1 MTKKSVNETIEK
13 FLRSDRVEKATGG
26 DEIEKMKL
34 RNMIE
39 VALRKHLAKLAH
51 KIFFKYGHKAD
62 FDMSGSPLVEIFDGY
77 GWEDPR

>member
-26 DEIEKMKL
+26 DEIERMKL

-39 VALRKHLAKLAH
+39 VAIRKQAPDWLKEM
-51 KIFFKYGHKAD
+51 I
-62 FDMSGSPLVEIFDGY
+62 E
-77 GWEDPR
+77 EDDARITKH

>member
-1 MTKKSVNETIEK
+1 MTKKEVNETIEK

-39 VALRKHLAKLAH
+39 VAIRKQAPDWLKEM
-51 KIFFKYGHKAD
+51 I
-62 FDMSGSPLVEIFDGY
+62 E
-77 GWEDPR
+77 EDDARITKH

>member
-13 FLRSDRVEKATGG
+13 FLRSDMVEKATNG

-39 VALRKHLAKLAH
+39 VAIRKQAPDWLKEM
-51 KIFFKYGHKAD
+51 I
-62 FDMSGSPLVEIFDGY
+62 E
-77 GWEDPR
+77 EDDARITKH

>member
-13 FLRSDRVEKATGG
+13 FLRSDTVEKATGG

-39 VALRKHLAKLAH
+39 VAIRKQAPDWLKEM
-51 KIFFKYGHKAD
+51 I
-62 FDMSGSPLVEIFDGY
+62 E
-77 GWEDPR
+77 EDDARITKH

>member
-39 VALRKHLAKLAH
+39 VALRKQAPDWLKEM
-51 KIFFKYGHKAD
+51 I
-62 FDMSGSPLVEIFDGY
+62 E
-77 GWEDPR
+77 EDDARITKH

>member
-13 FLRSDRVEKATGG
+13 FLRSDTVRKATNG

-39 VALRKHLAKLAH
+39 VAIRKQAPDWLKEMIEKDDARITKH
-51 KIFFKYGHKAD
+51 
-62 FDMSGSPLVEIFDGY
+62 
-77 GWEDPR
+77 

>member
-34 RNMIE
+34 RNLIE
-39 VALRKHLAKLAH
+39 VAIRKQAPDWLKEM
-51 KIFFKYGHKAD
+51 I
-62 FDMSGSPLVEIFDGY
+62 E
-77 GWEDPR
+77 EDDTRITKH

>member
-39 VALRKHLAKLAH
+39 VAIRKQAPDWLKEM
-51 KIFFKYGHKAD
+51 I
-62 FDMSGSPLVEIFDGY
+62 E
-77 GWEDPR
+77 EDDARITKH

>member
-13 FLRSDRVEKATGG
+13 FLRSDTVRKATNG

-39 VALRKHLAKLAH
+39 VAIRKQAPDWLKEM
-51 KIFFKYGHKAD
+51 I
-62 FDMSGSPLVEIFDGY
+62 E
-77 GWEDPR
+77 EDDARITKH

>member
-39 VALRKHLAKLAH
+39 VAIRKQAPDWLKEMIEEAAARITKH
-51 KIFFKYGHKAD
+51 
-62 FDMSGSPLVEIFDGY
+62 
-77 GWEDPR
+77 